1 MSDLLQL
8 VVSEGASDLHL
19 RVGVPPVIRVH
30 GILHRVEGPVC
41 GPEDT
46 EELMRSITSEDH
58 IQHVR
63 ERGGADFGFAFGE
76 AARFRVSV
84 FKEKGNFGM
93 VLRQIPTKLL
103 RLEDIGLPPSV
114 RELLYKPRGLC
125 LVTGPTGSGKS
136 TTLASM
142 INIINEERDE
152 AHIITIEDPIEFYH
166 KHKKA
171 IVTQREIGVDVPSF
185 AEALRRA
192 LRQDPDIILVGEMRD
207 LETIDAAVTAAETGH
222 LVFGTL
228 HTTGAAKTI
237 DRLVN
242 AFPTNQ
248 QEQIRI
254 QLSTVLQAVISQLL
268 IPRIDKP
275 GRVAVFEI
283 MINTPSVAALIRDNK
298 TFRLNSDIQTGAKYG
313 MVTLDSFLID
323 KYLAGMIAREE
334 VVTKAQD
341 PQTIQAKLQ
350 ELELAGCGRQSLGRR
365 RDHAGMD
372 AALAA
377 AVPSIRDP
385 SENHGRR
392 PLRAAR
398 DQGRARAVD
407 MSLVGQRG
415 AALDEAWGGY
425 AAGPGAYFALLKPRV
440 MSLVVVTALAGML
453 CAPGAL
459 NPVIGFASLLAIAV
473 GAGAAGALNMWWDA
487 DIDVLMARTRSR
499 PVPAGLIAANDA
511 LAFGLTLSL
520 LSVLTLA
527 LAANLLAASL
537 LAFTIFYYVVIYS
550 MWLKRRTPMNIVIGG
565 AAGALPPM
573 IGYAAAGGGVTLD
586 SLLLFTIIFMWTPPH
601 FWALSLVKM
610 RDYERAGVPMLPNV
624 RGAAYTRLQILIY
637 TLILAPLATIPYFT
651 GLGGLGYWLVAV
663 CGGGV
668 LIAMA
673 VRIVRV
679 ADGPRAGKAAMR
691 LFGFSILYLF
701 GLFAALLI
709 EHGFGLIG
717 RFGL

>member
-8 VVSEGASDLHL
+8 VVSEGSSDLHI

-30 GILHRVEGPVC
+30 GILHRVEGPSL

-76 AARFRVSV
+76 LARFRVSV

-142 INIINEERDE
+142 INVINEERDE

-207 LETIDAAVTAAETGH
+207 LETIDAALSAAETGH

-283 MINTPSVAALIRDNK
+283 MINTPSIAALIRDNK
-298 TFRLNSDIQTGAKYG
+298 TFRLNSDIQTGAKFG
-313 MVTLDSFLID
+313 MVTLDGYLIE

-334 VVTKAQD
+334 VVTKSQD

-350 ELELAGCGRQSLGRR
+350 ELELA
-365 RDHAGMD
+365 
-372 AALAA
+372 
-377 AVPSIRDP
+377 
-385 SENHGRR
+385 
-392 PLRAAR
+392 
-398 DQGRARAVD
+398 
-407 MSLVGQRG
+407 
-415 AALDEAWGGY
+415 
-425 AAGPGAYFALLKPRV
+425 
-440 MSLVVVTALAGML
+440 
-453 CAPGAL
+453 
-459 NPVIGFASLLAIAV
+459 
-473 GAGAAGALNMWWDA
+473 
-487 DIDVLMARTRSR
+487 
-499 PVPAGLIAANDA
+499 
-511 LAFGLTLSL
+511 
-520 LSVLTLA
+520 
-527 LAANLLAASL
+527 
-537 LAFTIFYYVVIYS
+537 
-550 MWLKRRTPMNIVIGG
+550 
-565 AAGALPPM
+565 
-573 IGYAAAGGGVTLD
+573 
-586 SLLLFTIIFMWTPPH
+586 
-601 FWALSLVKM
+601 
-610 RDYERAGVPMLPNV
+610 
-624 RGAAYTRLQILIY
+624 
-637 TLILAPLATIPYFT
+637 
-651 GLGGLGYWLVAV
+651 
-663 CGGGV
+663 
-668 LIAMA
+668 
-673 VRIVRV
+673 
-679 ADGPRAGKAAMR
+679 AAM
-691 LFGFSILYLF
+691 GEEQEKTK
-701 GLFAALLI
+701 G
-709 EHGFGLIG
+709 
-717 RFGL
+717 